1 MRKILDLIFGT
12 TGNHPMLGWGTLF
25 LRIFVSA
32 LMLKV
37 HELLPWER
45 RTDKGLLCCLHHS
58 AMGHTRI
65 YDKI

>member
-1 MRKILDLIFGT
+1 
-12 TGNHPMLGWGTLF
+12 MLGWGTLF

-45 RTDKGLLCCLHHS
+45 RTDKGLYVAYTILRWVTQEFMIKFDLIGGIEH
-58 AMGHTRI
+58 GRR
-65 YDKI
+65 